1 MASLK
6 TLLRVGFLT
15 LALTALCA
23 VSASAACEGVGT
35 VTASALRLR
44 SEPST
49 ESSILATAAQGEL
62 VVILEQTDD
71 GWYKVDYQ
79 SMEGYMSAE
88 YLDFQPQADV
98 TLGWG
103 VVKVSDSLNVR
114 TGPGTEYET
123 LGALGNR
130 ETVLI
135 LGVENGWYKILYG
148 ETAAYVHSDYVRS
161 CMDESGARGDDPVY
175 DGTLAAQIVAYAEE
189 FLGVPYVY
197 GANGPY
203 AYDCSSFTQTVYAH
217 FGYTL
222 NRTSYDQALNGRAV
236 SWDELQPGDL
246 IFFRTMAGAY
256 ISHVGMYVGDGV
268 IIHASSGSRM
278 IRYANLYSSYFTNA
292 YVCARRII
300 ED

>member
-1 MASLK
+1 MASFK
-6 TLLRVGFLT
+6 AFLRTAL
-15 LALTALCA
+15 LTALLSALC
-23 VSASAACEGVGT
+23 VVGASAAEGVGT
-35 VTASALRLR
+35 VTAGALRLR

-49 ESSILATAAQGEL
+49 EASILATAAQGDL
-62 VVILEQTDD
+62 VVVLEQVDE

-79 SMEGYMSAE
+79 SVEGYMTAE
-88 YLDFQPQADV
+88 YLSVQSQADV

-103 VVKVSDSLNVR
+103 VVKVSDFLNVR
-114 TGPGTEYET
+114 TGPGTGYEPV
-123 LGALGNR
+123 GALRNR
-130 ETVLI
+130 ETVFI
-135 LGVENGWYKILYG
+135 LGVDEGWYKISYG
-148 ETAAYVHSDYVRS
+148 EGAAYVHSDYIRS

-222 NRTSYDQALNGRAV
+222 NRTSLDQSYNGRAV

-246 IFFRTMAGAY
+246 IFFRTVAGAY

-278 IRYANLYSSYFTNA
+278 IRYADLYSSYFTNA

-300 ED
+300 DD